1 MLYPTLWRSR
11 TPNIWNDLFT
21 IRNEFDRLLERTE
34 GADLTSAWSPVV
46 DIREEKDALVLNA
59 ELPGLKSEDVSASVE
74 SGVLTIS
81 GEKKRV
87 TEEGDENASYHVVE
101 RSYGRFERS
110 FRLPQSV
117 DSAKVQAAFENGVL
131 TVTLPKAEEAKP
143 RRLDIVVKNRK

>member
-21 IRNEFDRLLERTE
+21 IRNEFDRLVERAE
-34 GADLTSAWSPVV
+34 GADPTSAWSPVV

-59 ELPGLKSEDVSASVE
+59 ELPGLEPEDVSVSVE

-87 TEEGDENASYHVVE
+87 TEEGAGNASSHVVG
-101 RSYGRFERS
+101 RCYGLFERR
-110 FRLPQSV
+110 FRLPRSM

-143 RRLDIVVKNRK
+143 RRIQIAMKNRK